1 MTILDA
7 PDQSAGIGG
16 PLAGDSSKIA
26 MALPVHYSATEQ
38 LERAPPYA
46 ATRATCILR
55 SSFRETA
62 EAMARRKRAPKIPK
76 HTAPKS
82 PYFMQP
88 GKRGVV
94 VVLHRACGNRV
105 VPKVCGEMPS
115 RTHAKML
122 ISQLERA
129 ESVVKDLFLEA
140 TDDGIEALEAVLAAC
155 REEVLRRGPRV
166 HEGGAGNSG
175 GDQADG
181 GRATDNQ
188 AGSRGGRNRRSRHGR
203 GRRPTPEFEPPT
215 NVRPLSENGGEPP
228 ADDEDGAEPPYNEA
242 AS

>member
-1 MTILDA
+1 
-7 PDQSAGIGG
+7 
-16 PLAGDSSKIA
+16 
-26 MALPVHYSATEQ
+26 MAK
-38 LERAPPYA
+38 
-46 ATRATCILR
+46 
-55 SSFRETA
+55 
-62 EAMARRKRAPKIPK
+62 RKRA
-76 HTAPKS
+76 APRIAKRQVSKS

-88 GKRGVV
+88 GKRGVF

-115 RTHAKML
+115 RSHAKML

-166 HEGGAGNSG
+166 HEGGTTGGSTPGAPSGNGEG
-175 GDQADG
+175 GDDG
-181 GRATDNQ
+181 G
-188 AGSRGGRNRRSRHGR
+188 AGQSGNRGRDTSGRNRRGRHPR
-203 GRRPTPEFEPPT
+203 GRRGAPNFEQPP
-215 NVRPLSENGGEPP
+215 NVRPMPGEGEPP
-228 ADDEDGAEPPYNEA
+228 PSGDEPYNEA